1 MQFSAL
7 AADAAAHRAIAAIIV
22 LRNIAPPPKERM
34 RAHFP
39 RVGELFLTKSGAA
52 LVRV

>member
-22 LRNIAPPPKERM
+22 LRNIAPPPKEHM

-39 RVGELFLTKSGAA
+39 HEREIFIAC
-52 LVRV
+52 